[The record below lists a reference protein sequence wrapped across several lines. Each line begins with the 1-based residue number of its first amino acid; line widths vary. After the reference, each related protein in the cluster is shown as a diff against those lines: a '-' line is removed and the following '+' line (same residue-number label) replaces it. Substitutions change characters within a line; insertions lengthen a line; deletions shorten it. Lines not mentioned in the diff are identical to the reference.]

1 MVRFMVAIARNK
13 VVIKCHQYFGPAN
26 SETFKSFI
34 DDEFSKGKLFL
45 KKSKFAY
52 EAMES
57 VSCRLFKTPPRFP
70 DLNPIENIFN
80 LILENN

>member
-1 MVRFMVAIARNK
+1 MM
-13 VVIKCHQYFGPAN
+13 
-26 SETFKSFI
+26 SFLK
-34 DDEFSKGKLFL
+34 ENYFL

-80 LILENN
+80 LILENNWKKMMLLKTWNRKPMNILLGELKR

>member
-13 VVIKCHQYFGPAN
+13 VVIKCHQYFGHAN

-45 KKSKFAY
+45 KKK
-52 EAMES
+52 
-57 VSCRLFKTPPRFP
+57 
-70 DLNPIENIFN
+70 
-80 LILENN
+80 